1 MRGQFRSGLS
11 LYCRFSSGHI
21 NDLAGRVGVME
32 PSDSDSTDDRVE
44 ITIPRWVFNR
54 IVVLLVAA
62 NGGQSVS
69 NARLE
74 EYVSAVLEGHARK
87 LNL

>member
-1 MRGQFRSGLS
+1 
-11 LYCRFSSGHI
+11 
-21 NDLAGRVGVME
+21 ME